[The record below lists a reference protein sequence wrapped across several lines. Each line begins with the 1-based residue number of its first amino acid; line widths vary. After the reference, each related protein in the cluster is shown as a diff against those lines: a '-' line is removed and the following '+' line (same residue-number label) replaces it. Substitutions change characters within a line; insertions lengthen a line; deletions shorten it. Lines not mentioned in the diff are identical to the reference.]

1 LTLLKPT
8 IPEGV
13 EVDEEKLMKEL
24 EAKDPLEERLKPISK
39 DKLEDER
46 AWALKVI
53 GDTNEYRAMSKN
65 KDTVNY
71 GYIALKSLVWK
82 GWTLV
87 YHNKQWSS
95 IYIGQGN
102 KTSSQ
107 WYYPKEPEVVLE
119 QPEPNFPPEEPK
131 PKAPE

>member
-1 LTLLKPT
+1 M
-8 IPEGV
+8 

-71 GYIALKSLVWK
+71 GYIAIKSLVWK

-107 WYYPKEPEVVLE
+107 WYYPREPEVVLEECSDRKE